1 MSEGILILSCL
12 PKAHSPFT
20 HFKTHTITL
29 ISWTWTLLES
39 WKDNVQDP
47 GHLTLLVPDVTP
59 IMDGGDGMPSYCPH
73 PLSGTGPSC
82 VVVGTGYITTRYTF
96 TVHLYTVQSVDKT
109 MSPMPDHGS
118 LGQILYGYEVYEKIK
133 SNHNTLACSIC
144 SKCSMR
150 ICAWT

>member
-1 MSEGILILSCL
+1 MTLTDVAELISTLSEGILILSCL

-59 IMDGGDGMPSYCPH
+59 IMDGDDGMPSYCPH

-82 VVVGTGYITTRYTF
+82 VLVGTGYITILGILLLYICTLYNQLTKLCHPCLIMGHWVKYCMGMRY
-96 TVHLYTVQSVDKT
+96 
-109 MSPMPDHGS
+109 MR
-118 LGQILYGYEVYEKIK
+118 K
-133 SNHNTLACSIC
+133 SNQT
-144 SKCSMR
+144 
-150 ICAWT
+150 TTP

>member
-1 MSEGILILSCL
+1 MTLTDVAELISTLSEGILILSCL

-59 IMDGGDGMPSYCPH
+59 MMDGDDGMPSCPL
-73 PLSGTGPSC
+73 PL
-82 VVVGTGYITTRYTF
+82 
-96 TVHLYTVQSVDKT
+96 
-109 MSPMPDHGS
+109 
-118 LGQILYGYEVYEKIK
+118 
-133 SNHNTLACSIC
+133 TLALDLPVSWLGLVTSLLCILLLYIC
-144 SKCSMR
+144 TLYIRCPPKTKML
-150 ICAWT
+150 T